1 MHNYLTQ
8 ATLLFALAAP
18 ATGLTGC
25 CAREGAAAEGFD
37 AARYVNPF
45 IGASTS
51 TAAAGVYHGLG
62 KTFPGATTPFGMV
75 QVSPNTITGGDNSP
89 GYSYEHTTI
98 EGFAFTQ
105 MNGVG
110 WFGELGNLLVMPTT
124 GPLQKIAGKEDG
136 SIAGYR
142 SHYDKTTET
151 ARAGYYAADL
161 TDYGIRVESS
171 ATPHCGILRFTFPEN
186 DLSRIQ
192 IDLARRVGGTSER
205 QYVEVIDDRTI
216 AGWMKCTPAT
226 GGWGNG
232 EGHAD
237 YTIYFYAQLSE
248 PMRQHGF
255 WSADI
260 PDTWVRK
267 KDEVVSIPYLQ
278 RVAQAPVVTG
288 ERQIEG
294 KHIGFYTE
302 FPTREG
308 QQVEFKAGISF
319 VDMEGA
325 RKNFE
330 AEIASK
336 TFDEV
341 AGEAYAQWNRELN
354 RIRIEGG
361 TDEEKTIFYTALY
374 HTMIDPRI
382 YTDTDGRYMGA
393 DGKPRSTEGRFTK
406 RTVFSG
412 WDVFRSQMPLQTIIN
427 PELVDDLLAS
437 LTTMAQESG
446 REYFERWEI
455 VNAYSGCMLG
465 NPALSVL
472 ADAYA
477 KGIRGYDVE
486 RAYRYAVNTSR
497 LFGNDSL
504 GYTPSDLCISHTLEY
519 AYTDWCVSQL
529 AARLGKTE
537 DAKAFAQKSRAYRNI
552 FDREKGWFRPRR
564 ADGSW
569 APWPE
574 NARTTEW
581 YGCIESTPY
590 QQGWFVPH
598 DVEGMVEL
606 MGGREAVLADLNEFF
621 EKAPADMHW
630 NACYNH
636 ANEPVHLVPFLFN
649 RLGEPWSTQRWTRF
663 ICRQA
668 YADKVEGI
676 VGNED
681 AGQMSAWYVLAAAGI
696 HPACPGDTR
705 MEITSPV
712 FDRIE
717 FRLDPRY
724 AQGGTFAVVAHGNSP
739 ENIYI
744 QRAVLNGEELA
755 ASHIDFAQIA
765 AGGTLELYMGPEP
778 NRQWGID
785 RPTER

>member
-18 ATGLTGC
+18 AAGLTGC

-437 LTTMAQESG
+437 LTTMSQESG

-472 ADAYA
+472 AAAYA

-630 NACYNH
+630 NAYYNH

-785 RPTER
+785 KPTER

>member
-18 ATGLTGC
+18 AAGLTGC

-382 YTDTDGRYMGA
+382 YTDIDGRYMGA

-630 NACYNH
+630 NAYYTH

>member
-18 ATGLTGC
+18 AAGLTGC

-216 AGWMKCTPAT
+216 AAWMKCTPAT

-437 LTTMAQESG
+437 LTTMSQESG

-630 NACYNH
+630 NAYYNH

-785 RPTER
+785 KPTER